1 MTGGRRTHLPDGR
14 HLRSREGAGGRRL
27 RGRYA
32 PTSLLATVR
41 RITDLLERTV
51 ERDVAAWTVLVG
63 LTAGEGL
70 GLNRAFLLLA
80 ENDALRGWCA
90 IGPRTREEAWVL
102 WAELRQHGV
111 RPLDLLE
118 NPDPEAIAAERA
130 RHQAILEQVSSPLD
144 PACAGWS
151 RAFLAR
157 SGHPVPCVRHWLQVL
172 GSRTLAVVPVGGG
185 EGLWGVILADNFVN
199 HAPIS
204 QAMLD
209 SASFLAHELRAAV
222 ERATLLE
229 RLREEERRRMA
240 AEHTTALLE
249 AARTL
254 AHDLKNPLALAGGLA
269 TELAVSMPEEHDAL
283 VGQLGVVASAVRD
296 AESRLA
302 QLIQGL
308 AARANGVSL
317 SPVEV
322 VGLVEHL
329 AGAFRH
335 LATSRQIRIACN
347 RPSCDVLAAAEPS
360 YLERCIENLLGN
372 ALEALRDAHRVGG
385 EVQVTVL
392 SESDHVRIEV
402 ADNGPPLPAPLRA
415 DPFAGGITTR
425 RSGTGVGLVS
435 VRRLMDAMGGTV
447 EYDEVESGWVRF
459 TLKLRR
465 WG

>member
-1 MTGGRRTHLPDGR
+1 M
-14 HLRSREGAGGRRL
+14 
-27 RGRYA
+27 
-32 PTSLLATVR
+32 
-41 RITDLLERTV
+41 
-51 ERDVAAWTVLVG
+51 ERDTAAWTVLVG

-80 ENDALRGWCA
+80 EDDRLRGWCA
-90 IGPRTREEAWVL
+90 IGPRTREEAWAL

-118 NPDPEAIAAERA
+118 DPDPEAIAAERM
-130 RHQAILEQVSSPLD
+130 RHRAVLEQLSSPLD
-144 PACAGWS
+144 QACSGWH

-185 EGLWGVILADNFVN
+185 EGLWGVMLADNFVN

-209 SASFLAHELRAAV
+209 GAFTLAYALRAAV

-269 TELAVSMPEEHDAL
+269 AELAVSLPGERDAI

-302 QLIQGL
+302 QLIEGL
-308 AARANGVSL
+308 AARANGISL

-322 VGLVEHL
+322 GGLVERL
-329 AGAFRH
+329 TGAFRH
-335 LATSRQIRIACN
+335 LAASRQVRIACCG
-347 RPSCDVLAAAEPS
+347 PSHEVLAAAEPS

-372 ALEALRDAHRVGG
+372 ALEALRDAHRSGG
-385 EVQVTVL
+385 EVRVAVSVEPDL
-392 SESDHVRIEV
+392 VRIEV

-415 DPFAGGITTR
+415 DPFAGGITTH

-447 EYDEVESGWVRF
+447 EYDEVEPGWVRF

-465 WG
+465 WR